1 MSDPTPY
8 SYYPDNGQSPSGAS
22 NNPWPNNGSSP
33 YSDPAY
39 PNSGSEPYPPP
50 LPNTVYAQPGNYAGQ
65 SYYPP
70 NAQAMYPPQPAYVPY
85 GGYRPVQTNGPGI
98 ASLVLGIIGVVI
110 FWVPFVGLPVSI
122 VGLALAAVGM
132 KRIDGKGF
140 AVAGLV
146 LSIIGVILGGCI
158 TAATISA
165 LLHTGY
171 Y

>member
-8 SYYPDNGQSPSGAS
+8 SYNPDNGQSSYGAS
-22 NNPWPNNGSSP
+22 NNPWPNNGASPP
-33 YSDPAY
+33 YSDQVY
-39 PNSGSEPYPPP
+39 PNTGSEPYPPP
-50 LPNTVYAQPGNYAGQ
+50 QPNTDYAQQ

-70 NAQAMYPPQPAYVPY
+70 APNVMYPPQPAYTPY
-85 GGYRPVQTNGPGI
+85 GGYRPAQTNGPGI
-98 ASLVLGIIGVVI
+98 ASLVLGIIGVII

-140 AVAGLV
+140 AIAGLV

-158 TAATISA
+158 TAATISV
-165 LLHTGY
+165 L
-171 Y
+171 